1 MRTEA
6 NEFSSRQQ
14 EGTVNEWADYELVS
28 FSVFFSI
35 SWMITLISCFADAE
49 PIEYIHGRQK
59 NPNQELNSSFL
70 SRLTFSY
77 FDGMAWRGFKKPL
90 ETDNMW
96 DLKYG
101 DSSKD
106 VTPLFQKH
114 WAKALE
120 KAGKVTYA
128 DLGEYNLYDQKSS
141 LQQKF
146 SSSNQTLNGKKKK
159 KNQASIVTPI
169 MKSFGA
175 TFAFGSIIKVIYDL
189 LIFVNPQLLDKIISF
204 AKSDDPL
211 WKGLSYA
218 VALFAVASLNTLLV
232 GQHFTRMFYVGMR
245 IRTALVSSIY
255 RKSLVLS
262 NSARKERTV
271 GEIVNLMAV
280 DAQRFIELLSYLSL
294 LWSAPLQIG
303 LSLYF
308 LWQILGPSTLVGLAT
323 MIALIPLNAVIAT
336 KTKTLQV
343 KQMKYKD
350 RRVKIMNEIL
360 NGMKVLKLYAWEPSF
375 EKRILEVRNDEI
387 KALRTAAY
395 LNAGFS
401 FIWTCAP
408 YLISLSTFA
417 TYVLISP
424 DNVLDAQ
431 KAFVSLSLFNIM
443 RTPFTMLPML
453 VTSLVQTIV
462 SVKRINKFMNSDEL
476 DPNVVEHDP
485 KVSAPLLI
493 ENGSFCWDEGETILR
508 DINMRV
514 NDKELV
520 AVVGS
525 VGCGKSSLISAFL
538 GDMEKITGRINQVG
552 SVAYVAQ
559 QAWIQ
564 NATLKENIIFGKP
577 FDAKKYERVIE
588 ACALRSDLDMLP
600 GGDQTEIGEKGI
612 NLSGGQK
619 QRVSLARAVYQDADI
634 YFLDDP
640 LSAVDSHG

>member
-6 NEFSSRQQ
+6 HNFTERSQQ
-14 EGTVNEWADYELVS
+14 EEVATDDWIYYQLVS
-28 FSVFFSI
+28 FIVFFSV
-35 SWMITLISCFADAE
+35 SWLITLISCFADAA
-49 PIEYIHGRQK
+49 PIEYIYGRQK
-59 NPNQELNSSFL
+59 NPNRELSASFL
-70 SRLTFSY
+70 SRITFSY
-77 FDGMAWRGFKKPL
+77 FDRMAWMGYKKPL
-90 ETDNMW
+90 ETSDMW

-101 DSSKD
+101 DSSKE

-114 WAKALE
+114 WSKSLE
-120 KAGKVTYA
+120 KAGRVTYA
-128 DLGEYNLYDQKSS
+128 DLGEYNLYDQKTP
-141 LQQKF
+141 LQTSQNK
-146 SSSNQTLNGKKKK
+146 LNKPSAKNKKKE
-159 KNQASIVTPI
+159 ASVVPAIC
-169 MKSFGA
+169 KSFGA
-175 TFAFGSIIKVIYDL
+175 TFVFGSIIKVLYDL
-189 LIFVNPQLLDKIISF
+189 MIFVNPQLLDKIISF
-204 AKSDDPL
+204 AKSEDPL
-211 WKGLSYA
+211 WKGIFFA
-218 VALFAVASLNTLLV
+218 VSLFAVASLNTLLV
-232 GQHFTRMFYVGMR
+232 GQHYTRMFYVGMR
-245 IRTALVSSIY
+245 IRTALVSAIY

-336 KTKTLQV
+336 KTKTLQI

-350 RRVKIMNEIL
+350 RRVKLMNEIL

-375 EKRILEVRNDEI
+375 EKRVLDVRDDEI

-462 SVKRINKFMNSDEL
+462 SVKRINKFMNSDEIVPSV
-476 DPNVVEHDP
+476 DHDP
-485 KVSAPLLI
+485 AESKL
-493 ENGSFCWDEGETILR
+493 SFFSR
-508 DINMRV
+508 
-514 NDKELV
+514 
-520 AVVGS
+520 AS
-525 VGCGKSSLISAFL
+525 VL
-538 GDMEKITGRINQVG
+538 
-552 SVAYVAQ
+552 
-559 QAWIQ
+559 
-564 NATLKENIIFGKP
+564 
-577 FDAKKYERVIE
+577 
-588 ACALRSDLDMLP
+588 
-600 GGDQTEIGEKGI
+600 
-612 NLSGGQK
+612 
-619 QRVSLARAVYQDADI
+619 
-634 YFLDDP
+634 
-640 LSAVDSHG
+640 